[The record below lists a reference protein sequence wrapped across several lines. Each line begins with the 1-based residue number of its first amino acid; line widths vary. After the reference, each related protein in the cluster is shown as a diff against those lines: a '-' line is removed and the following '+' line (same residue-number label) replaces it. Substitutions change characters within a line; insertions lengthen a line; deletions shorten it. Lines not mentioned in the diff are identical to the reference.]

1 MSKKIIIIFVTLI
14 IFFIILPSC
23 GKDLPKDEINI
34 DSLIEAIKLNNMEKV
49 ERLIKLGIDV
59 NSDLGDGLTPLMMAS
74 ANGQNDIVQIL
85 LENGAD
91 ANAKGK
97 EGVTA
102 LMLAAIYNRTCVADT
117 LINNGADVNAVRD
130 NGSTALMASLA
141 IFKSTYFVELLLSNG
156 ADINIKDDMGKTA
169 IDIASDRGNSDIL
182 NILKAVKE
190 GSYSQNKE
198 EKAIVCINY
207 PPEVKRNSDNRWE
220 WEIIFEE
227 TGGKIG
233 YALNGEGYIMDA
245 EGEKW
250 VTEGKTQINRGKVTI
265 APGSKAS
272 DSYWLKSD
280 NLTDGN
286 AYFYW
291 TGEDERGNLIEIY
304 ELVHLRP

>member
-1 MSKKIIIIFVTLI
+1 MSRKIIIILVILI
-14 IFFIILPSC
+14 IFFITLPSC
-23 GKDLPKDEINI
+23 GKDLSRDEVNI
-34 DSLIEAIKLNNMEKV
+34 DSFIEAIKLNDIKKV
-49 ERLIKLGIDV
+49 ERLIKLGIDA
-59 NSDLGDGLTPLMMAS
+59 NSDLGDGLTPLMAAS
-74 ANGQNDIVQIL
+74 ANGQNDIVKIL

-102 LMLAAIYNRTCVADT
+102 LMLAAINNRTCVAET

-130 NGSTALMASLA
+130 NGSTALMASSA

-169 IDIASDRGNSDIL
+169 MDFASDRRNSDIL
-182 NILKAVKE
+182 NVLEAAKE
-190 GSYSQNKE
+190 GSYSLNKK

-207 PPEVKRNSDNRWE
+207 PPEVKRNSDGKWE
-220 WEIIFEE
+220 WEIVFEE
-227 TGGKIG
+227 TGGKVG
-233 YALNGEGYIMDA
+233 YTLNGEGYIIDA

-250 VTEGKTQINRGKVTI
+250 VTEGKTQINRGEVTI
-265 APGSKAS
+265 SPGATAS
-272 DSYWLKSD
+272 DSYWLNSD
-280 NLTDGN
+280 NLTGGN

-291 TGEDERGNLIEIY
+291 TGEDERGNLIEVY